1 MDYGPL
7 RPLLRELT
15 DDDGIDLQLLVT
27 GMHLSPEF
35 GLTIREIETDGFPI
49 AERVEI
55 LLSSDTPVG
64 TAKSMGL
71 GLIGFAEAFQRL
83 TPDIVVCQ
91 GDRYEIFC
99 AAAAA
104 LITRI
109 PVAHIG
115 GGDITEGAF
124 DDALRH
130 AISKM
135 SHLHFVALEEH
146 RQRLLQMGED
156 PAHVFRV
163 GELGLDTIAQMEPLS
178 REALENQ
185 LGITFQ
191 PRNLLVTFHPATL
204 DDEPAE
210 QQFQIL
216 LKVLAE
222 LPDTGIVFTK
232 VNADPAGRAI
242 NRLIDRFVAA
252 HPATAAAFHSLGSL
266 QYLSLM
272 RQVDA
277 VVGNSSSGIVEAP
290 SLGIGTINIGSRQ
303 QGRLQAA
310 SIISCPPRPE
320 PLRRA
325 FATLYSPAFQARLK
339 EVVNPYGDGR
349 AAPRIA
355 RLLRE
360 ISLDG
365 ILWKRFH
372 PFPPAPPADTAEN

>member
-1 MDYGPL
+1 M
-7 RPLLRELT
+7 
-15 DDDGIDLQLLVT
+15 Q
-27 GMHLSPEF
+27 PEF
-35 GLTIREIETDGFPI
+35 GLTIQEIEADGLPI
-49 AERVEI
+49 TERVEI
-55 LLSSDTPVG
+55 LVSSDTPVG

-83 TPDIVVCQ
+83 QPDIVVCP

-104 LITRI
+104 LIFRI

-115 GGDITEGAF
+115 GGDLTEGAF

-156 PAHVFRV
+156 PEHVFRV
-163 GELGLDTIAQMEPLS
+163 GELGLDTIKQMTPLP
-178 REALENQ
+178 REVLEKQ
-185 LGITFQ
+185 LGITLRR
-191 PRNLLVTFHPATL
+191 RNLLVTFHPATL
-204 DDEPAE
+204 DEEPAE
-210 QQFQIL
+210 LQFQTL
-216 LKVLAE
+216 LDVLAE
-222 LPDTGIVFTK
+222 LPDTGIIFTK

-242 NRLIDRFVAA
+242 NRLIDGFVAD
-252 HPATAAAFHSLGSL
+252 HATNAAAFHSLGSL

-290 SLGIGTINIGSRQ
+290 SLGIGTIDIGNRQ
-303 QGRLQAA
+303 QGRQRAA
-310 SIISCPPRPE
+310 SVISCPARPDR
-320 PLRRA
+320 LRRA
-325 FATLYSPAFQARLK
+325 FAILYSPAFQARLK
-339 EVVNPYGDGR
+339 EVVNPYGDGQ

-355 RLLRE
+355 NHLRE
-360 ISLDG
+360 VSLDG
-365 ILWKRFH
+365 ILKKKFH
-372 PFPPAPPADTAEN
+372 PFPPAPLADTAKQ